1 MRASLERL
9 YLHLSDISIKLNR
22 AAGSDKAGRVDRKDK
37 KVFVE
42 KDDVRIDVA
51 KTLERLQ
58 MDRAGYIEALKEKI
72 SRGEY
77 RVSAEEVAARI
88 IGVIE
93 RG

>member
-22 AAGSDKAGRVDRKDK
+22 AAGTDKTGKVDKKDK
-37 KVFVE
+37 KVFAE

-58 MDRAGYIEALKEKI
+58 MDRAEYLEALKEKI
-72 SRGEY
+72 AQGEY

>member
-22 AAGSDKAGRVDRKDK
+22 AAGSDKAGRVDKKDK

-58 MDRAGYIEALKEKI
+58 MDRAEYLEALKEKI
-72 SRGEY
+72 AQGEY

>member
-9 YLHLSDISIKLNR
+9 YLHLSDVSIKLNR
-22 AAGSDKAGRVDRKDK
+22 ATRSDNASGVNKKDRK
-37 KVFVE
+37 VFAK

-58 MDRAGYIEALKEKI
+58 MDRAAYIEALKEKI

>member
-9 YLHLSDISIKLNR
+9 YLHLSDVSIKLNR
-22 AAGSDKAGRVDRKDK
+22 ATRSDKASGVNKKDK
-37 KVFVE
+37 KVFAK

-58 MDRAGYIEALKEKI
+58 MDRAAYIEALKEKI

>member
-9 YLHLSDISIKLNR
+9 YLHLSDVSIKLNR
-22 AAGSDKAGRVDRKDK
+22 SAKSDKVGEANKKDK
-37 KVFVE
+37 KVFAN

-58 MDRAGYIEALKEKI
+58 MDRAAYLEALKERI

-77 RVSAEEVAARI
+77 RVSAEEVAANI